1 MRWSRHWSIWLV
13 LKWVRSSRYSASVI
27 ILRATLRNLGVPPSL
42 ATLPGIHEHTCR
54 LMGKTAYK
62 KFCKEDQKALATWAA
77 ECAERVLPL
86 FEQARPEDDR
96 PRKAL
101 EVCRTWVRTGIFSMA
116 EIRGASLAA
125 HAAARDLKDG
135 SKEHDAAHFA
145 ARAAGQAVATAHVTQ
160 HAYGAAYYALKA
172 VAAANPEQTEAKV
185 IEEREWQSQ
194 RLPEKLR
201 QEMMERIIIQRKRR
215 GVQIKI
221 DKSEGF

>member
-1 MRWSRHWSIWLV
+1 
-13 LKWVRSSRYSASVI
+13 
-27 ILRATLRNLGVPPSL
+27 
-42 ATLPGIHEHTCR
+42 
-54 LMGKTAYK
+54 MGKTAYK
-62 KFCKEDQKALATWAA
+62 KFSKEDQTALATWAA
-77 ECAERVLPL
+77 ACAERVLSL
-86 FEQARPEDDR
+86 FEQARPKDDR

-101 EVCRTWVRTGIFSMA
+101 EVCRRWVHTGVFSMA

-125 HAAARDLKDG
+125 HAAARDLKDE
-135 SKEHDAAHFA
+135 SQEHDAAHFA

-172 VAAANPEQTEAKV
+172 IAAANPEQAEAKV

-194 RLPEKLR
+194 HLPETLR
-201 QEMMERIIIQRKRR
+201 QEIMERIIVQRQRR